1 MSLESEVA
9 DLQNRIS
16 AADRERIRAEAARD
30 AAVDAAQRA
39 RDELKREFGVDSL
52 AEANELLEGL
62 RAELGLIVGKVT
74 AALDKAGIS

>member
-39 RDELKREFGVDSL
+39 RDELKREFGVDTL